1 MGSLTGH
8 LLLSNASL
16 FDPNFRRTVVL
27 IGHHDEEGAV
37 GVVLNRPFD
46 VTVDEAVPP
55 LADLVRE
62 GEALFHGGPVQ
73 PEAAVVV
80 ADFEDP
86 SEAGVVA
93 FDSIGFLAE
102 KADLVDRGTIRRAR
116 VFAGYSGW
124 GPGQLEEE
132 LDEEAWIVT
141 PARRE
146 DVFHDEPERLW
157 DAVLA
162 RLGPGYALLR
172 TMPFDPSANSTWAVT
187 LSGKGNRPVCGQVV

>member
-1 MGSLTGH
+1 VIRNLTGH
-8 LLLSNASL
+8 LLLSNATL

-37 GVVLNRPFD
+37 GVVLNRPLD

-55 LADLVRE
+55 LADLVQR
-62 GEALFHGGPVQ
+62 GDVVYQGGPVQ

-86 SEAGVVA
+86 AKAGVVA
-93 FDSIGFLAE
+93 LGTIGFLPE
-102 KADLVDRGTIRRAR
+102 EADPDDLGAIRRAR

-132 LDEEAWIVT
+132 LDEDAWLVT
-141 PARRE
+141 PALPE
-146 DVFHDEPERLW
+146 DVFDDEPEGLW
-157 DAVLA
+157 ERVIA
-162 RLGPGYALLR
+162 RLGPTYAMMR
-172 TMPFDPSANSTWAVT
+172 TMPFDPSAN
-187 LSGKGNRPVCGQVV
+187 

>member
-1 MGSLTGH
+1 MNLTGH
-8 LLLSNASL
+8 LLLSNATL

-37 GVVLNRPFD
+37 GVVLNRPLD

-55 LADLVRE
+55 LAALVQPGDLVYQ
-62 GEALFHGGPVQ
+62 GGPVQ

-86 SEAGVVA
+86 TRAGVVA
-93 FDSIGFLAE
+93 LGSIGFLPE
-102 KADLVDRGTIRRAR
+102 EADPDDLGAIRRAR

-132 LDEEAWIVT
+132 LGEDAWLVT
-141 PARRE
+141 PALPQ
-146 DVFHDEPERLW
+146 DVFDEEPEQLW
-157 DAVLA
+157 ERVVA
-162 RLGPGYALLR
+162 RLGPAYAMMR
-172 TMPFDPSANSTWAVT
+172 TMPIDPSAN
-187 LSGKGNRPVCGQVV
+187 

>member
-1 MGSLTGH
+1 MNLTGH

-37 GVVLNRPFD
+37 GVVLNRPLD

-55 LADLVRE
+55 LSALVAPGDLVYR
-62 GEALFHGGPVQ
+62 GGPVQ

-86 SEAGVVA
+86 AKAGVVA
-93 FDSIGFLAE
+93 LGSIGFLPE
-102 KADLVDRGTIRRAR
+102 EADPDDLGAIRRAR

-124 GPGQLEEE
+124 GPGQLESE
-132 LDEEAWIVT
+132 LDEDAWLVT
-141 PARRE
+141 PATPE
-146 DVFHDEPERLW
+146 DVFDDEPEGLW
-157 DAVLA
+157 ERVVA
-162 RLGPGYALLR
+162 RLGPSYAMMR
-172 TMPFDPSANSTWAVT
+172 TMPFDPSAN
-187 LSGKGNRPVCGQVV
+187 